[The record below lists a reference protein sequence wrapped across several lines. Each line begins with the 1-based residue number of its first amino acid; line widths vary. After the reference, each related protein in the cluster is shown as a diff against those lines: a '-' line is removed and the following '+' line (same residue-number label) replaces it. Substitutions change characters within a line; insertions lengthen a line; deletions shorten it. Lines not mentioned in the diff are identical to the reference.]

1 MRTELKKEEK
11 IVFVTR
17 PHWFTLILPVLYTI
31 AGFVIAF
38 FLSHYLLLLWFV
50 VLIPGVYLAYKVIE
64 RNNNLWAVT
73 NLRVVDEEGVFSLSA
88 KESPLDKI
96 NNVSYTQSFWGRIF
110 RYGNVE
116 IQTAAEA
123 GETDTFTV
131 MKPRQLKD
139 SITQMQEEY
148 KKYQTRRQAEEF
160 ADAMADERKEQS
172 IDIAAEIEKLHEL
185 KQKGIITE
193 EEFNKRK
200 EKLLNS

>member
-200 EKLLNS
+200 QKLLNS

>member
-1 MRTELKKEEK
+1 MRTELKKDEK

-17 PHWFTLILPVLYTI
+17 PHWFTLIVPVLYTI

-50 VLIPGVYLAYKVIE
+50 VLIPGVYLTYKIID

-116 IQTAAEA
+116 IQTAAES

>member
-11 IVFVTR
+11 IIFVTR
-17 PHWFTLILPVLYTI
+17 PHWYILILPVLYTLV
-31 AGFVIAF
+31 GLVIAF
-38 FLSHYLLLLWFV
+38 FLSVYFWFLWFV
-50 VLIPGVYLAYKVIE
+50 VLIPGVYLAYKIID

>member
-31 AGFVIAF
+31 AGLVIAF
-38 FLSHYLLLLWFV
+38 FLSVYLWFLWFI
-50 VLIPGVYLAYKVIE
+50 VLIPGVYLAYKVID

>member
-11 IVFVTR
+11 IIFVTR
-17 PHWFTLILPVLYTI
+17 PHWYILILPVLYTLV
-31 AGFVIAF
+31 GLVIAF
-38 FLSHYLLLLWFV
+38 FLSVYLWFLWFI
-50 VLIPGVYLAYKVIE
+50 VLIPGVYLTYKIID

-200 EKLLNS
+200 QKLLNS